1 MIKYYRKLTLIDVLL
16 NALGTDELHKVKD
29 EEKVRGMHILLSV
42 QSQLNPRQRT
52 DFDNELSYRCI
63 DPLLSNSISKTG
75 IESQR
80 WNVGIDD
87 N

>member
-1 MIKYYRKLTLIDVLL
+1 
-16 NALGTDELHKVKD
+16 
-29 EEKVRGMHILLSV
+29 MHIWLSV

-52 DFDNELSYRCI
+52 DFGNELSYRCI
-63 DPLLSNSISKTG
+63 DPLLSNSINIMG

-80 WNVGIDD
+80 WHVRTHD